1 MSKPPVPVE
10 DLDQFNQP
18 DRRSAMKK
26 QGATDAKRAAANDK
40 PENEKAAKAK
50 KSSKPAEDAK
60 YTIGSTETVK
70 RGFLL
75 EFLKFFVKAKG
86 TVDAAMLVKE
96 FSGRQIDGKKIT
108 AERIHRYIAYSK
120 NHGLIKVVK

>member
-1 MSKPPVPVE
+1 
-10 DLDQFNQP
+10 
-18 DRRSAMKK
+18 MKR
-26 QGATDAKRAAANDK
+26 QGMTDAKRAAANDK
-40 PENEKAAKAK
+40 SETGKAEKAK
-50 KSSKPAEDAK
+50 KSSKPAEDVK

-75 EFLKFFVKAKG
+75 EFVKFVKAKG
-86 TVDAAMLVKE
+86 TVDSSMLVKE
-96 FSGRQIDGKKIT
+96 FSGRQIDGSKKIT

>member
-1 MSKPPVPVE
+1 M
-10 DLDQFNQP
+10 
-18 DRRSAMKK
+18 MKR
-26 QGATDAKRAAANDK
+26 QGMTDAKRAAANDK
-40 PENEKAAKAK
+40 SENKKAAKAK

-75 EFLKFFVKAKG
+75 EFVKFVKAKG

-108 AERIHRYIAYSK
+108 AERIHRYIAYSR
-120 NHGLIKVVK
+120 NHGLIKMAK

>member
-1 MSKPPVPVE
+1 
-10 DLDQFNQP
+10 
-18 DRRSAMKK
+18 MKR
-26 QGATDAKRAAANDK
+26 QGMTDAKRAAANDK
-40 PENEKAAKAK
+40 SENKKAAKAK

>member
-1 MSKPPVPVE
+1 
-10 DLDQFNQP
+10 
-18 DRRSAMKK
+18 MKK

-40 PENEKAAKAK
+40 PENGNAEKAK
-50 KSSKPAEDAK
+50 KPSKPAEDAK

-75 EFLKFFVKAKG
+75 EFVKFVKAKG

-108 AERIHRYIAYSK
+108 AERIHRYIAYSR
-120 NHGLIKVVK
+120 NHGLIKMAK